1 MDTAN
6 KDGHTV
12 FELVEAALERQQQA
26 DAAEDAAAA
35 ADARKAAGD
44 ERGVGSSASRSDAAE
59 RGDDFMERL
68 RYEMMAE
75 DPEAAELA

>member
-1 MDTAN
+1 VDTPN

-26 DAAEDAAAA
+26 AA
-35 ADARKAAGD
+35 ADAHKAAGD
-44 ERGVGSSASRSDAAE
+44 ERGGGSSSPGRSDAAE